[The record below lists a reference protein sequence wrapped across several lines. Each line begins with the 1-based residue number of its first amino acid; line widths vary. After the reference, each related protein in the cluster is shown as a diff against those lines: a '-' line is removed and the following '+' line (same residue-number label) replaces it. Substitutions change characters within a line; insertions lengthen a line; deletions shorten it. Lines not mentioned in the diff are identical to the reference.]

1 MGKVLL
7 TGSSGGLGTVL
18 TKALADEFDLVLTN
32 RSEPEEEIPGD
43 IPFIKADL
51 NDFDAIESIFKDHD
65 IETVLHFGGL
75 PVENE
80 FEKILDANLRGTY
93 HIYEA
98 ARLHGVKRVV
108 YASSIHAV
116 GFLDARN
123 APYDIHTETRP
134 DTFYGLS
141 KVYNEDLGKLYHDKF
156 GIEVVNLRICGC
168 VEEPDSKE
176 HLMIWLSHDDLI
188 QLVKK
193 SITAEIDEVVTIYG
207 ISANTR
213 SFFSVDK
220 DNPLGYQPKDNAE
233 DYIHKLPDSF
243 GHEDDRKFVGGHAFV
258 KKDAALKE

>member
-7 TGSSGGLGTVL
+7 TGAAGGLGTVL
-18 TKALADEFDLVLTN
+18 TKALKDEFDLVLTN
-32 RSEPEEEIPGD
+32 RSEPEEPVEGV
-43 IPFIKADL
+43 PFIKADL
-51 NDFDAIESIFKDHD
+51 NDFEAIEAIFNEHD

-80 FEKILDANLRGTY
+80 FEAILDANLRGTY
-93 HIYEA
+93 HVYEA
-98 ARLHGVKRVV
+98 ARLHGAKRVI

-141 KVYNEDLGKLYHDKF
+141 KVYNEDMGKLYHDKF
-156 GIEVVNLRICGC
+156 GLEVVNLRICGC

-176 HLMIWLSHDDLI
+176 HLMIWLSHNDLI

-193 SITAEIDEVVTIYG
+193 SITAEINDVVTIYG

-213 SFFSVDK
+213 SFFHVDPE
-220 DNPLGYQPKDNAE
+220 NPLGYKPQDNAE

-243 GHEDDRKFVGGHAFV
+243 GHEDDRKFVGGHQFV
-258 KKDAALKE
+258 KEDAIDN